1 MSWFEDAYQKANLRF
16 DHEKIVFYES
26 IRGRYWEVM
35 MDWEKP
41 IMNKIAELSVKEG
54 DHVEFRLLGVGI
66 LKLRRSRERS
76 DEHRVLFY
84 IDGGVLAR
92 KQTLRGRLEFRR
104 IESTKVCLVALLDF
118 RPSLPWFVYSSSQ
131 ALVHMVV
138 MRSFQKYLSTLEVS
152 ESRS

>member
-1 MSWFEDAYQKANLRF
+1 MQRLENPRNQTADELADIYF
-16 DHEKIVFYES
+16 DWLPSY
-26 IRGRYWEVM
+26 M
-35 MDWEKP
+35 KP
-41 IMNKIAELSVKEG
+41 FIKVVKEG

-138 MRSFQKYLSTLEVS
+138 MRSFQNYL
-152 ESRS
+152 